1 MNSKSVSVLAFLS
14 TLFFSPAFADK
25 PNILFF
31 FVDDMGWQD
40 TSVSF
45 HSSETELNRQ
55 YRTPNMERLAKKGLL
70 FTSAYACSIC
80 SPSRVSLM
88 TGQNAARHG
97 VTCWTLRKDR
107 SPERPNKNFASSQWP
122 LNGLQPV
129 DSKITRSYQS
139 KTLPQAL
146 QKAGYRTIHAGKAH
160 FGAQNTPGADPQTL
174 GFDINIAGCHI
185 GGPGSYHGDKNFSA
199 RWRNGEAIWD
209 VPGLE
214 KYHGQKINLTEAI
227 TREAISAVE
236 KSVEDKKPFYLY
248 LSHYA
253 VHAPFEPDRRFLP
266 NYKDKKW
273 KAHQK
278 TYASMLE
285 SMDHSLGQI
294 LDTLDR
300 LKISDNT
307 IVVFMSD
314 NGSPGNNPQNTPL
327 RGSKISGYEGGTRV
341 PLIVHWPKITP
352 ENQRTNS
359 PMIIEDIYPTFLE
372 IAGVKMEQKIDG
384 QSFTDILKNPT
395 TDRSKRPL
403 FWHYPNLYHLPPY
416 SSVRLGNHKLIHWH
430 LTNEL
435 ELFDLKN
442 DIGEKNNLASQQPQK
457 VNLLSKILANH
468 LRETKAFRLTKKSS
482 TSFVSY
488 PDEL

>member
-1 MNSKSVSVLAFLS
+1 MKLKCPSIAAFL
-14 TLFFSPAFADK
+14 LALILSPALANK

-40 TSVSF
+40 TAVPF
-45 HSSETELNRQ
+45 HSSPTKLNQQ
-55 YRTPNMERLAKKGLL
+55 YRTPNMEKLAKKGLL
-70 FTSAYACSIC
+70 FTNAYACSIC

-107 SPERPNKNFASSQWP
+107 SPERPNKNFSSSHWP
-122 LNGLQPV
+122 LNGLQPADAKV
-129 DSKITRSYQS
+129 ERGFQS
-139 KTLPQAL
+139 TTLPQIL
-146 QKAGYRTIHAGKAH
+146 RNAGYRTIHAGKAH
-160 FGAQNTPGADPQTL
+160 FGAQNTPGSDPTNL
-174 GFDINIAGCHI
+174 GFDVNIAGCHI

-199 RWRNGEAIWD
+199 AWRNGDAIWN

-227 TREAISAVE
+227 TREAISEVE
-236 KSVEDKKPFYLY
+236 KSVKDQKPFYLY

-266 NYKDKKW
+266 NYRDEKW

-285 SMDHSLGQI
+285 SMDHSLGQMMN
-294 LDTLDR
+294 TLDR
-300 LKISDNT
+300 LKIADNT

-314 NGSPGNNPQNTPL
+314 NGSPGNNPQNLPL

-341 PLIVHWPKITP
+341 PLIVHWPKTTP
-352 ENQRTNS
+352 ANQRTDS
-359 PMIIEDIYPTFLE
+359 PVIIEDIYPTFLE
-372 IAGVKMEQKIDG
+372 MAGVELKQKIDG
-384 QSFTDILKNPT
+384 RSFTDILRNPS
-395 TDRSKRPL
+395 TDRSGRPL

-430 LTNEL
+430 LTNKL

-442 DIGEKNNLASQQPQK
+442 DLGEKNNLAAKDPDK
-457 VNLLSKILANH
+457 TKELAKLLGDH
-468 LRETKAFRLTKKSS
+468 LRRTKAFRLTNKNSS
-482 TSFVSY
+482 TPVPY